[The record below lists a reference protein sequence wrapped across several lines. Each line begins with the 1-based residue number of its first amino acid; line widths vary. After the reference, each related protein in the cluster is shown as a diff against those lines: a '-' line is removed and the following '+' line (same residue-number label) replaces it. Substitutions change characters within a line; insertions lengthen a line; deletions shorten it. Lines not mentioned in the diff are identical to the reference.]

1 MPHIKI
7 TKAADDQAVRVS
19 VQGHR
24 LTIPRDGN
32 FHEVDDRFL
41 PALDDSDVEYE
52 VAPAKAGAG
61 GAAGLGGVAA
71 PPNDPLDHDGKAG
84 PGGSVKGYHSTAA
97 KGARRKKAAA
107 KGAAKKKA
115 AAKKGKSK

>member
-32 FHEVDDRFL
+32 FHDVDDRFL

-71 PPNDPLDHDGKAG
+71 PPNDPLDHDGDG
-84 PGGSVKGYHSTAA
+84 RRGGSR
-97 KGARRKKAAA
+97 KGAQSTRA
-107 KGAAKKKA
+107 KGAAKKRATKKTP
-115 AAKKGKSK
+115 AKGAK